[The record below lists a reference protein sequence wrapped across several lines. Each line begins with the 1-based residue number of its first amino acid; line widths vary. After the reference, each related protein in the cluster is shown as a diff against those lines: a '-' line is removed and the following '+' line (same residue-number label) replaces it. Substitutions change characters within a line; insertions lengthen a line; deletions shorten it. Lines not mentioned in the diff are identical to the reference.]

1 VETSNYLA
9 VIKVVGVG
17 GGGTNAVNRMI
28 DAGVRGVEFIA
39 VNTDAQALSMCDA
52 DVKVHIGGSITKG
65 LGAGA
70 DPRVG
75 SAAAEESRD
84 ELKEAVRGADMVFV
98 TAGEGGGTGTGGA
111 PIIAQTAREQGA
123 LTVGV
128 VTRPFAFEGAQR
140 ARRADEGIEALEKQ
154 VDSVIVIPNERLIE
168 VVERRTSIIDAF
180 RMADDVLRQGVQ
192 GITDLITVPGL
203 INLDFADVRTIM
215 QDAGAS
221 LMGIGTASG
230 ENRAAEAAKAA
241 ISSPLLETTVAGAT
255 GVLLNVTGGPDLG
268 LFEIDEAAGIIRQAA
283 DDDCNVIFGAVIDE
297 NAGDTI
303 RVTVIATGFE
313 GAATPAGVAEPRFGR
328 RERVGAATP
337 RRPERAADGRPAIA
351 LEARDREGL
360 EIPDDA
366 LDIPDFLKGS

>member
-337 RRPERAADGRPAIA
+337 RRPERAEDGRPAIA